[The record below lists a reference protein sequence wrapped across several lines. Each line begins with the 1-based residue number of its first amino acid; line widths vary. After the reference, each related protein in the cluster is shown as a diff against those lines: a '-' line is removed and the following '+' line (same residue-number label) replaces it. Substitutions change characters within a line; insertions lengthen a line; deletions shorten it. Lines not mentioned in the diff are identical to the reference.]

1 MIYGT
6 RGTDA
11 EMAHRSGMNFVGREI
26 DRKLT
31 DKMGIPIEPV
41 NFMSRTTAKTAR
53 AAAQDRSVTAVRNAK
68 NVRLNKNHLA
78 DPNPQGGF
86 YVQHNLVCAPNPPAQ
101 DLNHAAIVAWGVLR
115 CAISCLA
122 WSAVDTSS

>member
-11 EMAHRSGMNFVGREI
+11 EMAHRSGVNFVGREI
-26 DRKLT
+26 DWKLT

-41 NFMSRTTAKTAR
+41 NFMSRTTTKTALT
-53 AAAQDRSVTAVRNAK
+53 AAQDRSVTAARNAK

-86 YVQHNLVCAPNPPAQ
+86 VYN
-101 DLNHAAIVAWGVLR
+101 I
-115 CAISCLA
+115 I
-122 WSAVDTSS
+122 